1 MAGTLVDVMT
11 RLLIADDNEG
21 FRRVLRAL
29 LAGEELGSVE
39 EAATAEEALRRVLD
53 GRPDLVLLDV
63 GFGAADGRVLAAR
76 LLALPD
82 PPRVLLMSA
91 RLAEELELPSTS
103 TAGDGRGP
111 AFVTKTAL
119 CAETV
124 RLALAA

>member
-1 MAGTLVDVMT
+1 MT

-21 FRRVLRAL
+21 FRRALRAL
-29 LAGEELGSVE
+29 LAGEDLGSLD
-39 EAATAEEALRRVLD
+39 EAATAEEALRRVVE

-63 GFGAADGRVLAAR
+63 GFGAADGRVLATR

-91 RLAEELELPSTS
+91 RLAEEIELATTS
-103 TAGDGRGP
+103 VAGDRRGP
-111 AFVTKTAL
+111 TFVTKTAL